1 MRLHAFLL
9 TLGVFLFLS
18 QQGPLAAQ
26 GSSWWCKSPPQ
37 KRECLGL
44 KTKMG
49 GMGHICSRG
58 EEKGAPSW
66 HSRLASWMLEARS
79 VC

>member
-1 MRLHAFLL
+1 MRLHVFLL

-26 GSSWWCKSPPQ
+26 GSSCDA
-37 KRECLGL
+37 RARRRREECLGL

-58 EEKGAPSW
+58 EEKRGAL
-66 HSRLASWMLEARS
+66 LAFAPRVMDA
-79 VC
+79 